1 MRSKRIAIVSLAPVL
16 LALMTSGAIASGDT
30 ANLIVQ
36 LGRDTTSVESYTRT
50 ENRVE
55 VDQCGRTPRLQRRH
69 FVYDYTNGALT
80 HFSMVVTPP
89 GETTPTQVVES
100 TVAADSMR
108 TETRTLG
115 QPVKRSSIAWPAGTF
130 LVPSASPWSGY
141 EAQIMKLIQSKSDS
155 LVGSQHFLGAP
166 SALKIRFR
174 KQADGTVNVSNER
187 GDVFEVRIDKTGH
200 LLAVKPIAGT
210 GQFTVNRVP
219 ALDVNA
225 MAVSF
230 LAREK
235 SGGGLGILSPRDT
248 VEVASGGGAKLW
260 VDYGRPRKRGRA
272 VFGGLVPFGAVWR
285 TGANAATQFKTD
297 KGLDFG
303 GTVVPAGFYTLW
315 TVPSAA
321 GWKLIVNSETGQWGT
336 AHNAAKDVYTIDM
349 KMTALPQ
356 TVEQFTISLE
366 PTPEGG
372 VLNLDWDTTRASAAF
387 VVKP

>member
-1 MRSKRIAIVSLAPVL
+1 MRSKRAAVVSLSTVL
-16 LALMTSGAIASGDT
+16 VAFMTSRAVAAGET

-55 VDQCGRTPRLQRRH
+55 VDQCGRAPRLQRRH

-89 GETTPTQVVES
+89 GETTPTQEVES

-115 QPVKRSSIAWPAGTF
+115 QPVKKSSVAWPTGTF

-141 EAQIMKLIQSKSDS
+141 ETQVMKLMQSKSDS
-155 LVGSQHFLGAP
+155 LVGRMHFLGAP
-166 SALKIRFR
+166 TALVVRFR
-174 KQADGTVNVSNER
+174 KQGEGTVHVSNER
-187 GDVFEVRIDKTGH
+187 GDAFEARVDKIGH
-200 LLAVKPIAGT
+200 ILAVKPIAGT
-210 GQFTVNRVP
+210 AQYTVNRVP

-225 MAVSF
+225 MAASF
-230 LAREK
+230 LVREK

-260 VDYGRPRKRGRA
+260 VDYGRPRKRGRV

-297 KGLDFG
+297 KALDFG

-315 TVPSAA
+315 TVPSPA
-321 GWKLIVNSETGQWGT
+321 GWKFIVNSETGQWGT
-336 AHNAAKDVYTIDM
+336 AHNSEKDLYAIDM

-356 TVEQFTISLE
+356 AVEQFTISLD

-372 VLNLDWDTTRASAAF
+372 VLNLDWDTTRASVAF